1 MDLNNLNLIKQYE
14 LGNIS
19 RDFFLEQVLGCGQQT
34 LAEEGLDRFK
44 FYLERSAGRIEY
56 DYYIIPYKRSSLH

>member
-34 LAEEGLDRFK
+34 IAEEGIERFC
-44 FYLERSAGRIEY
+44 FYLERSAGRVSY
-56 DYYIIPYKRSSLH
+56 DYFVIPYQKN